1 MTDSS
6 EKDRPEFDRY
16 AHSYDEL
23 LEDPIRNLF
32 AHYPL
37 HFHRRKWLLIE
48 RLLKRSGVTLRT
60 QRWLELVAAGVSCWN
75 WPVHT
80 VRGLSSLEGEP

>member
-16 AHSYDEL
+16 AHSYAEL

-60 QRWLELVAAGVSCWN
+60 QRWLELVAAGVSC
-75 WPVHT
+75 
-80 VRGLSSLEGEP
+80 

>member
-16 AHSYDEL
+16 AHSYAEL

-32 AHYPL
+32 AHHPPFPPEEMASYRETL
-37 HFHRRKWLLIE
+37 KALRCDSEDTEMAGIGCGRGE
-48 RLLKRSGVTLRT
+48 LLKL
-60 QRWLELVAAGVSCWN
+60 AGSY
-75 WPVHT
+75 
-80 VRGLSSLEGEP
+80 S